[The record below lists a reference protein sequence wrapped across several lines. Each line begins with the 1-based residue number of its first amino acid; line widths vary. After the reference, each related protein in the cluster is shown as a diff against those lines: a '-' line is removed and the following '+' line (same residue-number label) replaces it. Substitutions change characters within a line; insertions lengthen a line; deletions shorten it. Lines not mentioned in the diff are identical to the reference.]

1 MFQVAGA
8 STAAAVLKFMADSKA
23 YIEQLWFFLL
33 APIALAVNFSRSLP
47 QARLGHHLH
56 DRIGELFAHCYFRHE
71 HHCAFDCKRSRP
83 RNSLARRRKKRMLR
97 HWKPQFLAFSR
108 R

>member
-1 MFQVAGA
+1 VFQVAGA
-8 STAAAVLKFMADSKA
+8 SAAAAVLKFMADSKA

-33 APIALAVNFSRSLP
+33 APIALAVIFSRSLP
-47 QARLGHHLH
+47 QARLGHYLH

-71 HHCAFDCKRSRP
+71 HHCALIASEVATQLVGAP
-83 RNSLARRRKKRMLR
+83 QKKRMLR